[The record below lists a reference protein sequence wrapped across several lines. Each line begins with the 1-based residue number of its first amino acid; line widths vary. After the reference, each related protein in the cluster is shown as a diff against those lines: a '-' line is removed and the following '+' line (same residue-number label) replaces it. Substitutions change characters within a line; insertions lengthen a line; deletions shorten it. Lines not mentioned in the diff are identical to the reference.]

1 MTFHLQIVTPDGLAY
16 EGEADKIS
24 VRTQDGIIGILPRHI
39 DYVAPLGMGE
49 AVITVDG
56 HDRRAACIGGMVAV
70 QGGKVRLVAT
80 TFEWAETID
89 LERARAAEQKARAL
103 LEQNNLSQRDLKLA
117 EARLHRA
124 LVRQAVG
131 KADRQLTPRG

>member
-1 MTFHLQIVTPDGLAY
+1 MTFHLQIVTPDGLAF
-16 EGEADKIS
+16 EGEAEKLS

-49 AVITVDG
+49 AVVTVEG
-56 HDRRAACIGGMVAV
+56 EARRAACIGGMVAV
-70 QGGKVRLVAT
+70 HNGAVRLVAT
-80 TFEWAETID
+80 TFEWAEEID
-89 LERARAAEQKARAL
+89 VDRAREAEARARAVIAREDL
-103 LEQNNLSQRDLKLA
+103 NERDLKLA

-131 KADRQLTPRG
+131 KGR

>member
-16 EGEADKIS
+16 EGNADKIS
-24 VRTQDGIIGILPRHI
+24 VRTQEGIIGILPRHI

-56 HDRRAACIGGMVAV
+56 KSRRAACIGGMVAV
-70 QGGKVRLVAT
+70 QNGQVRLVAT
-80 TFEWAETID
+80 TFEWAEDID
-89 LERARAAEQKARAL
+89 LARAKEAEERAREILAR
-103 LEQNNLSQRDLKLA
+103 EDLSERDLKLA

-124 LVRQAVG
+124 LVRQTVG
-131 KADRQLTPRG
+131 SRK

>member
-1 MTFHLQIVTPDGLAY
+1 MTFHLQIVTPDGLDF
-16 EGEADKIS
+16 EGEAEKLS

-49 AVITVDG
+49 AVVTVDG
-56 HDRRAACIGGMVAV
+56 KERRAACIGGMVAV
-70 QGGKVRLVAT
+70 QQGSVRLVAT
-80 TFEWAETID
+80 TFEWAEEID
-89 LERARAAEQKARAL
+89 LERAKQAEERARAVIAR
-103 LEQNNLSQRDLKLA
+103 EGISQRDLKLA

-131 KADRQLTPRG
+131 KGR

>member
-1 MTFHLQIVTPDGLAY
+1 MTFHLQVVTPDGLAF
-16 EGEADKIS
+16 EGEAEKLS

-49 AVITVDG
+49 AVVTAEG
-56 HDRRAACIGGMVAV
+56 EARRAACIGGMVAV
-70 QGGKVRLVAT
+70 HNGAVRLVAT
-80 TFEWAETID
+80 TFEWAEEID
-89 LERARAAEQKARAL
+89 VDRAREAEARARAVIAREDL
-103 LEQNNLSQRDLKLA
+103 NERDLKLA

-131 KADRQLTPRG
+131 KGR

>member
-24 VRTQDGIIGILPRHI
+24 VRTQEGIIGILPRHI

-56 HDRRAACIGGMVAV
+56 AERRAACIGGMVAV
-70 QGGKVRLVAT
+70 QQGEVRLVAT
-80 TFEWAETID
+80 TFEWAEDID
-89 LERARAAEQKARAL
+89 LERAKEAEQKAREILAR
-103 LEQNNLSQRDLKLA
+103 ENLSERDLKLA

-131 KADRQLTPRG
+131 GRQ

>member
-1 MTFHLQIVTPDGLAY
+1 MTFHLQIVTPDGLFF
-16 EGEADKIS
+16 EGEAEKLS

-49 AVITVDG
+49 AVVTVDG
-56 HDRRAACIGGMVAV
+56 KERRAACIGGMVAV
-70 QGGKVRLVAT
+70 QSGEVRLVAT
-80 TFEWAETID
+80 TFEWAEKID
-89 LERARAAEQKARAL
+89 LERAKNAENRARAVIAR
-103 LEQNNLSQRDLKLA
+103 EGLSERDLKVA

-131 KADRQLTPRG
+131 GR

>member
-1 MTFHLQIVTPDGLAY
+1 MTFHLQIVTPDGLAF
-16 EGEADKIS
+16 EGEAEKLS

-49 AVITVDG
+49 AVVTAEG
-56 HDRRAACIGGMVAV
+56 EARRAACIGGMVAV
-70 QGGKVRLVAT
+70 HNGAVRLVAT
-80 TFEWAETID
+80 TFEWAEEID
-89 LERARAAEQKARAL
+89 VERAKEAEARARAVIAREDL
-103 LEQNNLSQRDLKLA
+103 NERDLKLA

-131 KADRQLTPRG
+131 KGR